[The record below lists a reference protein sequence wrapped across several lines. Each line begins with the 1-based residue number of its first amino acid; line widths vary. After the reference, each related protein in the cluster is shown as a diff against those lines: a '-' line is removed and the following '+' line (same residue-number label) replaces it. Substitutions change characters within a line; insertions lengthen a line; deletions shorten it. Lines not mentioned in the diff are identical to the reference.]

1 MVSNKEVLNALSVII
16 DPDFKKDIVSLGFI
30 KNINIKDDAVSLD
43 IELTTPACPIK
54 NEFQKSAEKILT
66 GLDGVK
72 NVKVNMTAR
81 VVKKSEKN
89 KNGLSKVRNL
99 IAVSSSKGGV
109 GKSTVAANIA
119 RELAVRGFKTG
130 LLDADIFGP
139 SVPTLFNIH
148 KPDIQA
154 DKDKNMIP
162 YDQNGLKIMSFGFFL
177 GDNPAILR
185 GPIVSGYIQQLL
197 TGVAWGELDY
207 LIIDMPPGTGDIQL
221 TMTQTVQLSGAVIV
235 TTREALSL
243 VDVAKGIEMFET
255 VNVPMLGIIEN
266 MSHFICD
273 NCNKKHYLFGS
284 DKENIITEKYGL
296 ETLLEL
302 PIKKGI
308 TNHLDKPYSDPDISE
323 LVDKVARAIGKM
335 TFAAKT
341 TPHYEY
347 DDEKL
352 KFVWPDGVQSEV
364 KNIDLRADCGCA
376 VCVDEYSGE
385 KLLKRED
392 VQEDVKPTEITALGN
407 YALKI
412 TWSDGHSS
420 GIYPYK
426 QIRKLETV
434 LEEGLLTT

>member
-1 MVSNKEVLNALSVII
+1 MVSNKQVLDALSVII

-30 KNINIKDDAVSLD
+30 KNIKIDNDSVSLD

-54 NEFQKSAEKILT
+54 NEFQKSAEEIIS
-66 GLDGVK
+66 GLDGVN

-81 VVKKSEKN
+81 EVKKSEKN
-89 KNGLSKVRNL
+89 KDGLSKVRNL

-119 RELAVRGFKTG
+119 RELSSRGFKTG

-139 SVPTLFNIH
+139 SIPTLFNLH
-148 KPDIQA
+148 NVDIQA

-162 YDQNGLKIMSFGFFL
+162 VDLNGLKIMSFGFFL
-177 GDNPAILR
+177 GDSPAILR

-255 VNVPMLGIIEN
+255 VKVPMLGVVEN

-284 DKENIITEKYGL
+284 DRENIITEKYGL
-296 ETLLEL
+296 ETLMEL

-308 TNHLDKPYSDPDISE
+308 TNHLDKPYSDPDIKE

-335 TFAAKT
+335 SFAPNT
-341 TPHYEY
+341 TPEYEF

-352 KFVWPDGVQSEV
+352 SFTWPDGTRSQV
-364 KNIDLRADCGCA
+364 KNLDLRADCGCA

-385 KLLKRED
+385 KLLKVED
-392 VQEDVKPTEITALGN
+392 LPKDIKPTEITPLGN

-426 QIRKLETV
+426 QIRKLENV
-434 LEEGLLTT
+434 V

>member
-1 MVSNKEVLNALSVII
+1 MISNKEVLDALSVII
-16 DPDFKKDIVSLGFI
+16 DPDLKKDIVSLGFI
-30 KNINIKDDAVSLD
+30 KNIKIEDDAVSLD

-54 NEFQKSAEKILT
+54 SEFQKSAEEILA
-66 GLDGVK
+66 GLDGIK
-72 NVKVNMTAR
+72 KVKVNMTSR
-81 VVKKSEKN
+81 KVKKSEKN
-89 KNGLSKVRNL
+89 KNGLSNVRNL
-99 IAVSSSKGGV
+99 IAISSSKGGV
-109 GKSTVAANIA
+109 GKSTIAANIA
-119 RELAVRGFKTG
+119 RELSARGFKIG

-139 SVPTLFNIH
+139 SVPTLFNLH
-148 KPDIQA
+148 HVDIQA

-162 YDQNGLKIMSFGFFL
+162 VDLNGLKIMSFGFFL
-177 GDNPAILR
+177 GDSPAILR

-255 VNVPMLGIIEN
+255 VKVPMLGVVEN

-273 NCNKKHYLFGS
+273 NCNKKHYLFGN
-284 DKENIITEKYGL
+284 DRENIITEKYGL
-296 ETLLEL
+296 ETLIEL

-308 TNHLDKPYSDPDISE
+308 TNHLDKPYSDPDIKK
-323 LVDKVARAIGKM
+323 LVDKVVMAIGKM
-335 TFAAKT
+335 AFSANT
-341 TPHYEY
+341 TPQYEF

-352 KFVWPDGVQSEV
+352 SFIWPDGTRSEV
-364 KNIDLRADCGCA
+364 KNIELRADCGCA

-385 KLLKRED
+385 KLLKVED
-392 VQEDVKPTEITALGN
+392 LPKDIKPMEITPLGN

-412 TWSDGHSS
+412 TWSDGHAS

-426 QIRKLETV
+426 QIRKLENIV
-434 LEEGLLTT
+434 

>member
-1 MVSNKEVLNALSVII
+1 MITDKDVLDALGVII
-16 DPDFKKDIVSLGFI
+16 DPDFKKDIVSLGFV
-30 KNINIKDDAVSLD
+30 KNIKIDGGSVNLD

-54 NEFQKSAEKILT
+54 SEFQKSAEEILSSLPGVEKVKI
-66 GLDGVK
+66 
-72 NVKVNMTAR
+72 NMTAR
-81 VVKKSEKN
+81 EVKKSEKN
-89 KNGLSKVRNL
+89 KNGLSGVRNL
-99 IAVSSSKGGV
+99 IAISSSKGGV

-119 RELAVRGFKTG
+119 RELSARGFKTG

-139 SVPTLFNIH
+139 SIPTLFNLH
-148 KPDIQA
+148 KIDIQA

-162 YDQNGLKIMSFGFFL
+162 VDLNGLKIMSFGFFL
-177 GDNPAILR
+177 GDSPAILR

-221 TMTQTVQLSGAVIV
+221 TMTQTVQLTGAVIV

-243 VDVAKGIEMFET
+243 VDGAKGIEMFET
-255 VNVPMLGIIEN
+255 VNVPMLGIVEN

-273 NCNKKHYLFGS
+273 NCEKKHYLFGS
-284 DKENIITEKYGL
+284 DQENVITEKYGL

-302 PIKKGI
+302 PIKKSI
-308 TNHLDKPYSDPDISE
+308 TNHLEKPHSDPDIKA

-335 TFAAKT
+335 TFAAKS
-341 TPHYEY
+341 TPQYEF

-352 KFVWPDGVQSEV
+352 KFVWSDGTRSEV

-392 VQEDVKPTEITALGN
+392 LPSDVKPTDITPLGN

-426 QIRKLETV
+426 QIRKLETLV
-434 LEEGLLTT
+434 

>member
-1 MVSNKEVLNALSVII
+1 MISNKEVLDALSVII
-16 DPDFKKDIVSLGFI
+16 DPDFNKDIVSLGFV

-43 IELTTPACPIK
+43 IELTTPACPVK
-54 NEFQKSAEKILT
+54 NEFQKSAEKILA

-81 VVKKSEKN
+81 EVKKSEKN

-99 IAVSSSKGGV
+99 IAISSSKGGV

-119 RELAVRGFKTG
+119 RELASRGFKTG

-148 KPDIQA
+148 KVNIQA
-154 DKDKNMIP
+154 DKDNNMIP
-162 YDQNGLKIMSFGFFL
+162 YDQNELKIMSFGFFL
-177 GDNPAILR
+177 GDSPAILR

-255 VNVPMLGIIEN
+255 VNVPMLGVVEN

-273 NCNKKHYLFGS
+273 NCDKKHYLFGS

-296 ETLLEL
+296 ETLIEM

-308 TNHLDKPYSDPDISE
+308 TNHLDKPYSDPDIKE

-335 TFAAKT
+335 TFAAKY
-341 TPHYEY
+341 TPQYEF

-352 KFVWPDGVQSEV
+352 KFIWPDGTRSEV

-376 VCVDEYSGE
+376 VCKDEYSGE

-392 VQEDVKPTEITALGN
+392 IQEGIKPTEITPLGN

-434 LEEGLLTT
+434 L

>member
-1 MVSNKEVLNALSVII
+1 MQPKENKLISNKEVLEALSVII

-30 KNINIKDDAVSLD
+30 KNIKISTDSVSLD
-43 IELTTPACPIK
+43 IELTTPACPVK
-54 NEFQKSAEKILT
+54 NEFQKSAEKILS
-66 GLDGVK
+66 GLEGIK

-81 VVKKSEKN
+81 PVKKSEKN
-89 KNGLSKVRNL
+89 KNGLSNVRNL

-109 GKSTVAANIA
+109 GKSTIAANIA
-119 RELAVRGFKTG
+119 RELASRGFKTG

-148 KPDIQA
+148 NVDIQA

-162 YDQNGLKIMSFGFFL
+162 YVQNGLKIMSFGFFL
-177 GDNPAILR
+177 GDSPAILR

-197 TGVAWGELDY
+197 TGVAWGDLDY

-255 VNVPMLGIIEN
+255 VKVPMLGVVEN

-273 NCNKKHYLFGS
+273 NCDKKHYLFGG

-302 PIKKGI
+302 PVKKGI
-308 TNHLDKPYSDPDISE
+308 TNHLDKPFSDPDITK
-323 LVDKVARAIGKM
+323 LVDKVAMAIGKM
-335 TFAAKT
+335 AFAANT
-341 TPHYEY
+341 TPEY
-347 DDEKL
+347 DFDDEKL
-352 KFVWPDGVQSEV
+352 KFVWSDGTRSEV
-364 KNIDLRADCGCA
+364 KNLDLRADCGCA

-385 KLLKRED
+385 KLLKLED
-392 VQEDVKPTEITALGN
+392 LPKEIKPTDITPLGN

-412 TWSDGHSS
+412 AWSDGHTS

-434 LEEGLLTT
+434 L

>member
-1 MVSNKEVLNALSVII
+1 MVTDKEVLDSLRVII
-16 DPDFKKDIVSLGFI
+16 DPDFKKDIVSLGFV
-30 KNINIKDDAVSLD
+30 KNIVIQDTGISLD

-54 NEFQKSAEKILT
+54 SEFQKSAEEILSA
-66 GLDGVK
+66 LPGVEK
-72 NVKVNMTAR
+72 VKVNMTAR
-81 VVKKSEKN
+81 KVKKSEKN
-89 KNGLSKVRNL
+89 KNGLSGVRNL
-99 IAVSSSKGGV
+99 IAISSSKGGV

-119 RELAVRGFKTG
+119 RELSARGFKTG

-148 KPDIQA
+148 NVNIEA

-162 YDQNGLKIMSFGFFL
+162 YDLNGLKVMSFGFFL
-177 GDNPAILR
+177 GDSPAILR

-255 VNVPMLGIIEN
+255 VNVPMLGVVEN

-273 NCNKKHYLFGS
+273 NCDKKHYLFGS

-302 PIKKGI
+302 PIKKSI
-308 TNHLDKPYSDPDISE
+308 TNHLEKPHSDPDIKA

-335 TFAAKT
+335 TFAAKS
-341 TPHYEY
+341 TPQYEF
-347 DDEKL
+347 DNEKL
-352 KFVWPDGVQSEV
+352 KFVWSDGTRSEV

-385 KLLKRED
+385 KLLKMED
-392 VQEDVKPTEITALGN
+392 IPVDVKPTDITPLGN

-426 QIRKLETV
+426 QIRKLESIV
-434 LEEGLLTT
+434 

>member
-1 MVSNKEVLNALSVII
+1 MVSNKEVLDALSVII

-30 KNINIKDDAVSLD
+30 KNINIKNGSVSLD

-54 NEFQKSAEKILT
+54 NEFQKSAEDILSA
-66 GLDGVK
+66 LDGVDK
-72 NVKVNMTAR
+72 VKINMTAR
-81 VVKKSEKN
+81 EVKKSEKN
-89 KNGLSKVRNL
+89 KNGLSNVRNL

-119 RELAVRGFKTG
+119 RELTARGFKTG

-139 SVPTLFNIH
+139 SIPTLFNLHNI
-148 KPDIQA
+148 DIQA

-162 YDQNGLKIMSFGFFL
+162 VEVNKLKIMSFGFFL
-177 GDNPAILR
+177 GDSPAILR

-197 TGVAWGELDY
+197 TGVAWGDLDY

-255 VNVPMLGIIEN
+255 VNVPMLGVVEN

-273 NCNKKHYLFGS
+273 NCDKKHYLFGS

-302 PIKKGI
+302 PLKKSI
-308 TNHLDKPYSDPDISE
+308 TNHLDKPHSDPDIKE

-335 TFAAKT
+335 TFAAKII
-341 TPHYEY
+341 PQYEY

-352 KFVWPDGVQSEV
+352 SFVWSDGTRSEV

-392 VQEDVKPTEITALGN
+392 VEKGVKPTDITPLGN

-420 GIYPYK
+420 GIYPYR
-426 QIRKLETV
+426 QIRKQETV
-434 LEEGLLTT
+434 L